1 VNSFS
6 RLLIGA
12 VAVVAFSPS
21 AFSQAS
27 AQGCESSGGRAAGCA
42 KPVVSVPEPSTLLL
56 LGAGLVGIA
65 ITRRRKK

>member
-1 VNSFS
+1 MKSLGK
-6 RLLIGA
+6 LLIGA

-42 KPVVSVPEPSTLLL
+42 GPVVSVPEPATLLL
-56 LGAGLVGIA
+56 LGAGLAGLA